1 MNYVKVWAG
10 NSDCTTTTSRTCST
24 RRNQPEGIPRGIGCA
39 KAGVAVTFL
48 RGNYQ
53 VLRRGVS
60 LLFCDTGVIFVNKP
74 GEKGCESALGLLLSG
89 PLCSG

>member
-1 MNYVKVWAG
+1 MLKFGPEIQTVRRRQVGLVLRAG
-10 NSDCTTTTSRTCST
+10 TSRRES
-24 RRNQPEGIPRGIGCA
+24 QGESGAPKLGLQF
-39 KAGVAVTFL
+39 TFL